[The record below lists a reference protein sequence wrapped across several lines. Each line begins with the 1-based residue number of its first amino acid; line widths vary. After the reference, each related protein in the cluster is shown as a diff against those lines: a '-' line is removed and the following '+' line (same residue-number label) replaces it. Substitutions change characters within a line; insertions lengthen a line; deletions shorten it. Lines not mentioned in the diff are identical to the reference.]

1 MLTTYRRALALP
13 GAWQFSAT
21 GFLARLPIAMDSL
34 GIVLLISARTGSY
47 AQAGVLSAAFTMA
60 AAGGALVTSRRM
72 DRVGQGRL
80 LPPLVIANTI
90 LLLAFVA
97 AVHLDTAFALQLVTV
112 ALAGATQP
120 AIGSMVRARW
130 ANAAP
135 DADRLRSAFA
145 LESVIDELIFTMGPL
160 LTAFLAFQI
169 GLTAP
174 LLIAACFGLTGG
186 LLLALQ
192 RSTQPPPS
200 GRRTAEGDAGT
211 SRRDRS
217 ALAQPGMIYV
227 VIAAIGVGGVFGAYE
242 VAVVAFVQEAGQPGA
257 SGLVLGLWAFGSML
271 AGIVF
276 GSRHWRRPLAQQLV
290 ILTGIMALVL
300 VPAPFVH
307 SIPLLAVTTFI
318 AGMAVAPSL
327 IAAFSLTERLV
338 PTALLTEGLTWA
350 NSGLAIG
357 FAAGTTL
364 SGAIVDAHGTSW
376 AFLLPIV
383 SAGTSFAVAAVGQP
397 VLRKA
402 AVGRPQPLPAIT
414 WVGDPMPGPRAGGI
428 VDDPPSDAID
438 PQTS

>member
-21 GFLARLPIAMDSL
+21 GFVARLPMAMDSL

-47 AQAGVLSAAFTMA
+47 AQAGVLAAAFTMA
-60 AAGGALVTSRRM
+60 AAGGALLTSRSM
-72 DRVGQGRL
+72 DRLGQGRL
-80 LPPLVIANTI
+80 LPPLVMANTA
-90 LLLAFVA
+90 LLLAFVT
-97 AVHLDTAFALQLVTV
+97 AVHFDAAFAIQLATV

-135 DADRLRSAFA
+135 DADRLRSGFA
-145 LESVIDELIFTMGPL
+145 LESVVDELVFTMGPL
-160 LTAFLAFQI
+160 LTAFLAFQV
-169 GLTAP
+169 GLATP
-174 LLIAACFGLTGG
+174 LIVAACFGLVGG

-192 RSTQPPPS
+192 RSTQPAPS
-200 GRRTAEGDAGT
+200 GRRTAKVDADT
-211 SRRDRS
+211 TRRDRS

-227 VIAAIGVGGVFGAYE
+227 VIAAVGVGGVFGSYE
-242 VAVVAFVQEAGQPGA
+242 VAVVAFAQEAGRSGA
-257 SGLVLGLWAFGSML
+257 SGLVLGLWALGSML

-290 ILTGIMALVL
+290 ILTGIMALVM

-307 SIPLLAVTTFI
+307 TIPMLTVTTFF

-338 PTALLTEGLTWA
+338 PAALLTEGLTWA

-376 AFLLPIV
+376 AFVLPIV
-383 SAGTSFAVAAVGQP
+383 SAATSFAVAALGQP
-397 VLRKA
+397 ILRRA
-402 AVGRPQPLPAIT
+402 SIGRPQPLPAIA
-414 WVGDPMPGPRAGGI
+414 WVNDPMPGPTPGGI
-428 VDDPPSDAID
+428 IDDPDRHEPKPEAS
-438 PQTS
+438 

>member
-34 GIVLLISARTGSY
+34 GIVLLISASTGSY
-47 AQAGVLSAAFTMA
+47 AQAGILSAAFTMA
-60 AAGGALVTSRRM
+60 AAGGALTTSRWM
-72 DRVGQGRL
+72 DRLGQGRL
-80 LPPLVIANTI
+80 LPPLVFANTA

-97 AVHLDTAFALQLVTV
+97 AVHFEAAFAIQLVTV

-130 ANAAP
+130 AYAAP

-145 LESVIDELIFTMGPL
+145 LESVVDELIFTMGPL
-160 LTAFLAFQI
+160 LTAFLAFQV
-169 GLTAP
+169 GLATP
-174 LLIAACFGLTGG
+174 LIVAACFGLVGG
-186 LLLALQ
+186 LVLSLQ
-192 RSTQPPPS
+192 RSTEPAPS

-211 SRRDRS
+211 TRRDRS
-217 ALAQPGMIYV
+217 ALAQPGMTYV
-227 VIAAIGVGGVFGAYE
+227 IIAAVGVGGVFGSYE
-242 VAVVAFVQEAGQPGA
+242 VAVVAFAQEAGRSGA
-257 SGLVLGLWAFGSML
+257 SGLVLGVWAFGSML

-307 SIPLLAVTTFI
+307 TIPLLTVTTFI

-327 IAAFSLTERLV
+327 IATFSLTERLV
-338 PTALLTEGLTWA
+338 PAALLTEGLTWA

-364 SGAIVDAHGTSW
+364 SGAIVDSHGTSW

-397 VLRKA
+397 VLRTA
-402 AVGRPQPLPAIT
+402 SIGRPQPLPAIT
-414 WVGDPMPGPRAGGI
+414 WVGDPMPGPTAGGI
-428 VDDPPSDAID
+428 VDDPQAAPTD
-438 PQTS
+438 PETP